1 MPAFSGVRIS
11 ADRADKGRAELGT
24 NSRGMASKV
33 MSEPLHDDSE
43 ARLIRAA
50 TAGDPEA
57 FGRLVQKH
65 QDRLVNSLFHLVGN
79 QAEAEDVAQ
88 EAFVLAFLKLSSFR
102 GQSQFYTW
110 LFRIARNL
118 SISRFRRARKTAS
131 LDAAES
137 GGGLQLLSD
146 EAAPDQRLQSAEAG
160 ARVQAALARLS
171 EEHRAILILR
181 ELDELDYDAIAEA
194 LDLPVGTVRSRL
206 HRARLQLKA
215 ELEALETVTG
225 SGAKEK
231 RTP

>member
-1 MPAFSGVRIS
+1 
-11 ADRADKGRAELGT
+11 
-24 NSRGMASKV
+24 
-33 MSEPLHDDSE
+33 MSEPLHDDTE

-50 TAGDPEA
+50 TAGDAES
-57 FGRLVQKH
+57 FGRLVLLY

-79 QAEAEDVAQ
+79 QAEAEDIAQ

-118 SISRFRRARKTAS
+118 SVSRFRRARKTAS
-131 LDAAES
+131 LDAVDA
-137 GGGLQLLSD
+137 GGSMLLLSD
-146 EAAPDQRLQSAEAG
+146 EAAPDQRLLDGETV
-160 ARVQAALARLS
+160 ARVQVALARLS

-181 ELDELDYDAIAEA
+181 EMDELDYDAIAAA
-194 LDLPVGTVRSRL
+194 LELPVGTVRSRL

-225 SGAKEK
+225 SGTKEK
-231 RTP
+231 RTS

>member
-1 MPAFSGVRIS
+1 
-11 ADRADKGRAELGT
+11 
-24 NSRGMASKV
+24 

-50 TAGDPEA
+50 TAGDQES
-57 FGRLVQKH
+57 FGRLVLKY
-65 QDRLVNSLFHLVGN
+65 QDRLVNSLYHLIGN

-88 EAFVLAFLKLSSFR
+88 EAFVQAFLKLGSFR

-110 LFRIARNL
+110 LFRIARNQA
-118 SISRFRRARKTAS
+118 ISRFRRSRKLAS
-131 LDAAES
+131 IDGGES
-137 GGGLQLLSD
+137 GGEQMLLSQ
-146 EAAPDQRLQSAEAG
+146 EAAPDRRLLEGETVAQ
-160 ARVQAALARLS
+160 VQLALARLS

-181 ELDELDYDAIAEA
+181 ELEELDYDAIAAA

-225 SGAKEK
+225 SGVKEK
-231 RTP
+231 RTS